1 MKFSRRF
8 VVFAFAVFSFCAAF
22 VPLVVAAQGVTTGGI
37 GGIVTGATKQPVAG
51 ASVIAIHEPS
61 GTSYEATTRADGRY
75 SIPAMRVGG
84 PYTIQVV
91 YTGSGGGGAFAPK
104 TVENITVN
112 LGVTSDVDV
121 SVEAIT
127 VAEQVEVT
135 GVSDP
140 VFASTRTGAATS
152 IDRADIANLPT
163 ISGRLESIVRLTP
176 QASGTSF
183 AGQDNRMNNITIDG
197 SYFNNAFGIGSAP
210 GERTNVAPISLES
223 LEQVQ
228 VSIAPFDVRQ
238 GSFIGAAINSVTRSG
253 TNQFSASVYHRTR
266 DQDLVGTEA
275 RGQAVNP
282 GTFTFRDTGFWASGP
297 IIRNKLFAFGN
308 YENEED
314 KRPLHTHRA
323 NLGGESVV
331 GSVSRVLASDLN
343 TLSGFLSQ
351 NFQYETGPY
360 ENLQDQTPAKRYLLR
375 SDLNVNNT
383 NKISFRY
390 NQLDSSSAN
399 NLSTSSSAGI
409 GRTLGSSGGLHFAS
423 SNYTILENIKSGVGE
438 WNTVIGNSMSNNL
451 IVGLTSNDESRG
463 AVDKLFPF
471 VDILQ
476 GGSSYM
482 SFGTEP
488 FTYQNELRYKTFQL
502 QDSFTKYGTK
512 HTMTF
517 GATTQRYES
526 ENVFWSCC
534 PQSNYTYNSLADFYT
549 DANDFLRNPN
559 RTTSP
564 VTLRRF
570 KVRYSNMPGLEKPLQ
585 PLQVWYSGAYAQDEW
600 RPRRDVTVTAGIR
613 MDVSVFKNT
622 AFQNARADAL
632 TFRDQDGS
640 PVQYQTGKMP
650 DPKMLWS
657 PRVATNWDIAGRGRT
672 QMRVG
677 TGLFTG
683 PPLYVWISNQLGNT
697 GVLIGEVLVDNTVAF
712 PFTTNIDRYKP
723 TNVTGEGATS
733 FELNVT
739 DPDFKFPQ
747 VWRTNLAVDHRL
759 PAGVTGT
766 VEFLYNKDVNGV
778 YYINPNLPAAQSSFS
793 GPDAR
798 ARWVGPACTTTSSP
812 CVTRLNNAPGN
823 IITNAFVLKNQN
835 IGKSWNLS
843 TSLSKTMWHGLSLR
857 GAWSY
862 GEAQNTIDPGSTASS
877 TFANNQ
883 IVNDP
888 NNPGLGY
895 SAYTQG
901 HRVFLQG
908 SYTKSYFGFGATT
921 ISAFW
926 EAKPSFQNSSTTASY
941 VFNGDMNGD
950 SFSGNDLIYIPRDT
964 GEMNFVTFTH
974 SNGRI
979 FTAAEQVAA
988 FETYIQQDPYLSE
1001 HRGEYA
1007 QRGGLRMPMFSRMD
1021 LSFMQDIFRN
1031 IGGKRNSGQF
1041 RIDVTNFGNLLNSD
1055 WGVIRRFVV
1064 PTTAAN
1070 GVQILTNAVAD
1081 ANNRAS
1087 YRLAVVNNE
1096 LATTSFQTGSSIS
1109 DVYQVMFSFRY
1120 TFN

>member
-1 MKFSRRF
+1 MISGRRILS
-8 VVFAFAVFSFCAAF
+8 FAFAVFACCAAAL
-22 VPLVVAAQGVTTGGI
+22 PAGLAAQGVTTGGI
-37 GGIVTGATKQPVAG
+37 GGVVTGSQQQPIAG
-51 ASVIAIHEPS
+51 ATVIAIHEPS

-84 PYTIQVV
+84 PYTVQVV
-91 YTGSGGGGAFAPK
+91 YTGTGGTAFAPK
-104 TVENITVN
+104 TVENINVS
-112 LGVTSDVDV
+112 LGVVSDVDV

-127 VAEQVEVT
+127 VAEEVEVT

-140 VFASTRTGAATS
+140 VFASTRTGAATL
-152 IDRADIANLPT
+152 IGREDIASLPT

-183 AGQDNRMNNITIDG
+183 AGQDNRLNNITVDG
-197 SYFNNAFGIGSAP
+197 SYFNNAFGLGSAP

-253 TNQFSASVYHRTR
+253 TNQFSASLYHRMR
-266 DQDLVGTEA
+266 NEGLVGTEA
-275 RGQAVNP
+275 AGQTVNP
-282 GTFTFRDTGFWASGP
+282 GTFTFRDTGVWASGP
-297 IIRNKLFAFGN
+297 VVRNRLFVFGN

-314 KRPLHTHRA
+314 KRPLHTWRA
-323 NLGGESVV
+323 NNGGEAITGTVT
-331 GSVSRVLASDLN
+331 RVLASDLN
-343 TLSGFLSQ
+343 TLSSFLAQ
-351 NFQYETGPY
+351 NFQYETGGF
-360 ENLQDQTPAKRYLLR
+360 QDFQDLTPAKRYLLR
-375 SDLNVNNT
+375 SDYNLT
-383 NKISFRY
+383 NASKISFRY

-409 GRTLGSSGGLHFAS
+409 GRTLGGSAGGLHFAAT
-423 SNYTILENIKSGVGE
+423 NYTILENIKSGIGE
-438 WNTVIGNSMSNNL
+438 WNTVIGNSLSNNL

-463 AVDKLFPF
+463 DVGKLFPF

-476 GGSSYM
+476 GGTSYM

-488 FTYQNELRYKTFQL
+488 FTVNNELRYKTFQL
-502 QDSFTKYGTK
+502 QDSLTKFGTK
-512 HTMTF
+512 HTLTF

-570 KVRYSNMPGLEKPLQ
+570 KVRYSNTPGLEKPVQ
-585 PLQVWYSGAYAQDEW
+585 PLEVWYSGAYAQDEW
-600 RPRRDVTVTAGIR
+600 RPRRDVTVTGGIR
-613 MDVSVFKNT
+613 MDVSAFKNT
-622 AFQNARADAL
+622 AYQNARADAL

-650 DPKMLWS
+650 DAKILWS
-657 PRVATNWDIAGRGRT
+657 PRAAMNWDVAGRGRT
-672 QMRVG
+672 QLRMG

-697 GVLIGEVLVDNTVAF
+697 GVLIGEILVDNTSAF
-712 PFTTNIDRYKP
+712 PFTTNPDRYKP

-739 DPDFKFPQ
+739 DPEFKFPQ

-759 PAGVTGT
+759 PGGVTGT
-766 VEFLYNKDVNGV
+766 VEFLYNKDINGV
-778 YYINPNLPAAQSSFS
+778 YYINANLPAAQSSFS
-793 GPDAR
+793 GVDAR
-798 ARWVGPACTTTSSP
+798 PRWTAN
-812 CVTRLNNAPGN
+812 RINNTPGN
-823 IITNAFVLKNQN
+823 VITSAFVLKNQD
-835 IGKSWNLS
+835 IGRSWNIS
-843 TSLSKTMWHGLSLR
+843 GSLSKTSWHGLSLR
-857 GAWSY
+857 GAYSY
-862 GEAQNTIDPGSTASS
+862 GEAKNTIDPGSTASS

-883 IVNDP
+883 HSADP

-895 SAYTQG
+895 SGYSQG
-901 HRVFLQG
+901 HRVYVHT
-908 SYTKSYFGFGATT
+908 SYSREYFNFGATT

-926 EAKPSFQNSSTTASY
+926 EAKPSFQNFATTASY

-950 SFSGNDLIYIPRDT
+950 GFSGNDLIYIPRDT
-964 GEMNFVTFTH
+964 SEMNFVQFTH
-974 SNGRI
+974 TNGRV
-979 FTAAEQVAA
+979 FTVAEQVAA
-988 FETYIQQDPYLSE
+988 FEAYIQQDPYLRE

-1007 QRGGLRMPMFSRMD
+1007 QRGGLFMPMFSRMD
-1021 LSFMQDIFRN
+1021 LSLTQDVFRN

-1041 RIDVTNFGNLLNSD
+1041 RVDITNFSNLLNPD
-1055 WGVIRRFVV
+1055 WGVIRRFV
-1064 PTTAAN
+1064 PATTAAN
-1070 GVQILTNAVAD
+1070 GVQILTNAAAD
-1081 ANNRAS
+1081 AQSRVS

-1096 LATTSFQTGSSIS
+1096 LPTSTFQTGTAIS